1 MLGSQIFLVNAKTLP
16 AAVDMARYDSQEGE
30 ASYTWHR
37 SLCRGVQISQDL
49 KKKHGP
55 KLKDFKAYL
64 ETNVPPEIAELK
76 SEVEHFAKQFPT
88 IGFEKAAM
96 RYKD

>member
-1 MLGSQIFLVNAKTLP
+1 M
-16 AAVDMARYDSQEGE
+16 
-30 ASYTWHR
+30 
-37 SLCRGVQISQDL
+37 CRGVQISQDL

-64 ETNVPPEIAELK
+64 ETNVPPEITELK
-76 SEVEHFAKQFPT
+76 DDVENFAKQFPT

>member
-1 MLGSQIFLVNAKTLP
+1 MYW
-16 AAVDMARYDSQEGE
+16 M
-30 ASYTWHR
+30 
-37 SLCRGVQISQDL
+37 CRGVQITQDL

-55 KLKDFKAYL
+55 KLKDFKAFL
-64 ETNVPPEIAELK
+64 ETNVPDEIAELR
-76 SEVEHFAKQFPT
+76 SEVETFAKQFPT

>member
-1 MLGSQIFLVNAKTLP
+1 V
-16 AAVDMARYDSQEGE
+16 V
-30 ASYTWHR
+30 
-37 SLCRGVQISQDL
+37 CRGVQITQDL

-76 SEVEHFAKQFPT
+76 DNVETFAKQFPT

>member
-1 MLGSQIFLVNAKTLP
+1 MLRVAAPRNLRIYERDDVLV
-16 AAVDMARYDSQEGE
+16 
-30 ASYTWHR
+30 
-37 SLCRGVQISQDL
+37 CRGVQITQDL

-55 KLKDFKAYL
+55 KLKDFKAHL

-76 SEVEHFAKQFPT
+76 SDVEHFAKLFPT
-88 IGFEKAAM
+88 IGFEKASM

>member
-1 MLGSQIFLVNAKTLP
+1 M
-16 AAVDMARYDSQEGE
+16 
-30 ASYTWHR
+30 
-37 SLCRGVQISQDL
+37 CRGVQISQDL

-76 SEVEHFAKQFPT
+76 SEVENFAKQFPT